1 MMMMNMNLVSELLLD
16 GDLEEWKSL
25 SMMER
30 NLFSESSLISLSL
43 SLSLL
48 LLSVRLFWII
58 FSDR

>member
-16 GDLEEWKSL
+16 EDFEEWKSL

-30 NLFSESSLISLSL
+30 NLFSESSLISFF
-43 SLSLL
+43 
-48 LLSVRLFWII
+48 VVQLFWIG